1 MTPSK
6 LASALQEWTALLGAE
21 HVISNRTELSSAETA
36 TFASERTIPAIL
48 RPDSRGQVQE
58 CLRIANR
65 FQTPVHPIS
74 SGKNWGYGSRLPSS
88 DGCVLLDL
96 GRLNRILDF
105 SESLGY
111 VTVEPGVTQRQLYAF
126 LKEIKSRFWMDASG
140 ASPDSSLIGNTMER
154 GFGHTPYGDHFS
166 YACGLEVVLPTGDV
180 IDTGAARFPNC
191 QSAAVNRWGLEPS
204 IDGLFSQSNLGIVTR
219 MSILLMPEPDR
230 FEAFFYRCDSP
241 DGLPALVDA
250 LRPLKMQELLRSAM
264 HIANDY
270 KVIGGLRQYPWEEMR
285 GETPLTPEFMAKF
298 RRDMTFGHWNV
309 SGGLYGT
316 RAQVLE
322 AKRRL
327 RKGFAHLP
335 GKPNFVTV
343 KMLRLAKRFSRPF
356 KLVTGW
362 DIRRTVELVEPI
374 VDLMRGIPTEHALGS
389 CYWRKRGPIPAD
401 PDPDRDRCG
410 LLWYSPV
417 APADGQKVQQL
428 SRIAIDTMLEFG
440 FEPMISL
447 TMLTARTVQCVT
459 SITYDRDA
467 LGEDERAL
475 SCYRELAARC
485 TGAGYYPYRLGIQ
498 SMDKL
503 QPETSSSAFL
513 AAVKRVVD
521 PNGVLSPGRYE
532 EKTES
537 G

>member
-1 MTPSK
+1 MPQ
-6 LASALQEWTALLGAE
+6 LQSAPALVEWENLLGAE
-21 HVISNRTELSSAETA
+21 HVVCDPGELRRAETA
-36 TFASERTIPAIL
+36 TFASDKIIPAII
-48 RPDSRGQVQE
+48 RPADREQVQE

-65 FQTPVHPIS
+65 FKTPLHPIS
-74 SGKNWGYGSRLPSS
+74 SGKNWGYGSRLPSA

-105 SESLGY
+105 SETLGY

-126 LKEIKSRFWMDASG
+126 LKKNHSRLWMDASG
-140 ASPDSSLIGNTMER
+140 ASPDSSLIGNTTER

-166 YACGLEVVLPTGDV
+166 YACGLEVVLPTGEV
-180 IDTGAARFPNC
+180 IETGAARLPNC
-191 QSAAVNRWGLEPS
+191 QSAAVNRWGLGPS

-219 MSILLMPEPDR
+219 MSVLLMPEPDL
-230 FEAFFYRCDSP
+230 FEAFFYRCDTP

-270 KVIGGLRQYPWEEMR
+270 KVIGGLRQYPWEETQ
-285 GETPLTPEFMAKF
+285 GKTPLTPELLSKF
-298 RRDMTFGHWNV
+298 RREMTFGYWNV

-316 RAQVLE
+316 RAQVSE
-322 AKRRL
+322 AKRLL
-327 RKGFAHLP
+327 RKALSHLP

-343 KMLRLAKRFSRPF
+343 RTLQLAKRFSKPF
-356 KLVTGW
+356 KLLTGW
-362 DIRRTVELVEPI
+362 DIRRTVELVEPV

-389 CYWRKRGPIPAD
+389 CYWRKKGPIPAD
-401 PDPDRDRCG
+401 PDPDRDGCG

-417 APADGQKVQQL
+417 APADGLKVQEL
-428 SRIAIDTMLEFG
+428 SNIAIETMLEFG

-467 LGEDERAL
+467 PGEDGRAMD
-475 SCYRELAARC
+475 CYRAMANRC
-485 TGAGYYPYRLGIQ
+485 TSKGYYPYRLGVQ
-498 SMDKL
+498 SMDHL
-503 QPETSSSAFL
+503 QPRTPSSAFL
-513 AAVKRVVD
+513 AAVKRLVD
-521 PNGVLSPGRYE
+521 PNGILSPGRYE
-532 EKTES
+532 EETQ
-537 G
+537 